1 MKIGWILG
9 LCWLMAVQTVG
20 AQDLKNPDEF
30 LGYPLGSRFT
40 PHYRVVQY
48 FQYMAEN
55 SNRVQLQEY
64 GTTYEHR
71 PLLLSFI
78 SSPQN
83 LARLEQIQQNNLRR
97 AGMLSGS
104 PDDAANP
111 LAIVW
116 LSYNVHGNE
125 SVSTEAAM
133 AVLHALAQPQNDSIS
148 EWLSRTLIIMDPAVN
163 PDGRDRY
170 VNWYNSIVGEH
181 HNVLPEAREHQEP
194 WPGGR
199 ANHYLFDLNR
209 DWAWQTQRESRQR
222 MKLYNQ
228 WLPHIHA
235 DFHEQGVNE
244 PYYFAPAAEPFHQ
257 YITEWQ
263 REFQTLIGLNNTRY
277 FDENSWL
284 YFTRERF
291 DLLYPSY
298 GDTYP
303 TFNGAIGMTYE
314 QGGSG
319 RAGLGIIT
327 DQGDTLTLKDRIL
340 HHYTASLSTIE
351 ATASN
356 HQQVVRNFES
366 FFRKASQTPPGQYRS
381 YVVTGQNA
389 PDKQKALL
397 DFLDLHQIQWAE
409 ASGPRTHKGWSYAD
423 GRESSFRTNGGDIV
437 ISARQPKAVLVQ
449 VLMDPTTQ
457 VSDSLTYDIT
467 AWSLP
472 YVFGLEAYATTEA
485 VATRTP
491 APRQDYSL
499 SLTADAPYAYVLPWQ
514 GLDDARFMAELLQQG
529 VKVRYSME
537 PFTTNGRQYDRG
549 SLIITRAGN
558 QQLGERFDFLVR
570 EAARNWERP
579 LQGVTSGFVTEGKD
593 FGSSTVRY
601 IKPPRV
607 AVLSGDGVSS
617 LNFGEVW
624 HFFDQQLGYPAT
636 VLNSN
641 SLSRTDFS
649 RFDVLI
655 LPSGYYSSL
664 TSGDTQDRLMRWVR
678 SGGRLILMGNA
689 ISAFEGKEGIALER
703 KKDPEE
709 NGEEEDDMENR
720 LRQYQNQE
728 RESISDYN
736 AGSIFRVSLD
746 PTHPLAF
753 GYSSTYFTLKT
764 DSEAYQYIKGG
775 WNVGTIRTPN
785 ALVSGFVG
793 RQAKERLANS
803 LVFGVEDKGQ
813 GQIIYMVDNPL
824 FRAFWHNGK
833 LFFTNAVFFVGQ

>member
-1 MKIGWILG
+1 MSL
-9 LCWLMAVQTVG
+9 LWLLPLLSLQ
-20 AQDLKNPDEF
+20 AQDLQNPDEF

-48 FQYMAEN
+48 FQYIAAN
-55 SNRVQLQEY
+55 SDKAQLQEY

-83 LARLEQIQQNNLRR
+83 LARLEQIRQNNLRR
-97 AGMLSGS
+97 AGLLSGT
-104 PDDAANP
+104 PDDGANP
-111 LAIVW
+111 IAIVW

-133 AVLHALAQPQNDSIS
+133 AVLHELVQPQNDSIS
-148 EWLSRTLIIMDPAVN
+148 EWLDRTLVIMDPAVN

-170 VNWYNSIVGEH
+170 VNWYNSVVGQQL
-181 HNVLPEAREHQEP
+181 NALPEAREHQEP

-222 MKLYNQ
+222 MEVYNQ

-257 YITEWQ
+257 YITDWQ

-319 RAGLGIIT
+319 RAGLAIVT
-327 DQGDTLTLKDRIL
+327 DEGDTLTLKDRIL
-340 HHYTASLSTIE
+340 HHYTASISTIE
-351 ATASN
+351 ATATN
-356 HQQVVRNFES
+356 HQQVVRNFEG

-381 YVVTGQNA
+381 YVIPARNA
-389 PDKQKALL
+389 GNKRQALL
-397 DFLDLHQIQWAE
+397 DFLEQHQIQWGE
-409 ASGPRTHKGWSYAD
+409 ATGQRSLQGWSYTD
-423 GRESSFRTNGGDIV
+423 GRQSSFRTNAGDIV

-449 VLMDPTTQ
+449 VLLDPTTQ

-472 YVFGLEAYATTEA
+472 YVFGLEAYATSEA
-485 VATRTP
+485 VAARTP
-491 APRQDYSL
+491 TARPDYALNL
-499 SLTADAPYAYVLPWQ
+499 SNDTPYAYVLPWQ
-514 GLDDARFMAELLQQG
+514 GLDDARFLAELLQQG
-529 VKVRYSME
+529 IKVRYSME
-537 PFTTNGRQYDRG
+537 PFTTNNRQYGRG
-549 SLIITRAGN
+549 SLIITRTGN
-558 QQLGERFDFLVR
+558 QQLGERFDAAVR

-579 LQGVTSGFVTEGKD
+579 LQGVSTGFVAEGKD

-607 AVLSGDGVSS
+607 AVLSGEGVSS
-617 LNFGEVW
+617 LAFGEVW

-636 VLNSN
+636 ILGTNYI
-641 SLSRTDFS
+641 SRVDLAK
-649 RFDVLI
+649 FDVLV

-664 TSGDTQDRLMRWVR
+664 SSGDMLDRIMSWVR
-678 SGGRLILMGNA
+678 GGGRLILMGDA
-689 ISAFEGKEGIALER
+689 INTFAGKEGIALER
-703 KKDPEE
+703 KSADSEEGEDKKDE
-709 NGEEEDDMENR
+709 NMEDR
-720 LRQYQNQE
+720 LRQYQNRE

-736 AGSIFRVSLD
+736 AGSIYRVQLD

-753 GYSSTYFTLKT
+753 GYGDTYFTLKT
-764 DSEAYQYIKGG
+764 DAEAYQYLKGG
-775 WNVGTIRTPN
+775 WNVGTIRSQN

-793 RQAKERLANS
+793 RQAKERLANT
-803 LVFGVEDKGQ
+803 LVFGVEEKGQ

-824 FRAFWHNGK
+824 FRAFWHSGK
-833 LFFTNAVFFVGQ
+833 LFFTNAVFMVGQ